1 MAHFAQ
7 VDSDNIVLQVINI
20 SNDVIGEPTLTYPET
35 QSAGRAFI
43 YNTLKLSGGWYQTS
57 YNNNFAGLYAGIGYT
72 YDAALD
78 EFVAPPTPEPVPS
91 A

>member
-7 VDSDNIVLQVINI
+7 VDTDNIVLQVINI

-43 YNTLKLSGGWYQTS
+43 YNTLKFSGTWYQTS
-57 YNNNFAGLYAGIGYT
+57 YHASFAGTYAGIGYM
-72 YDAALD
+72 YDAVLD
-78 EFVAPPTPEPVPS
+78 EFVAPVAPVPVEPL
-91 A
+91 